1 MEQSLILVKPDGVQR
16 GLVSAILGRLE
27 ERGLKIVALKM
38 LHMDRGLAERHYG
51 EHVGK
56 FFFEDLVSYITS
68 SPIVALVVEGPDAV
82 KMVRAMVGSTRPAE
96 ATPGTIRGDYAVA
109 GLRNL
114 IHASDGVE
122 RAKVEISLF
131 FNDDEVYS
139 YPRDIDKWIYEK

>member
-16 GLVSAILGRLE
+16 GLISTILGRLE
-27 ERGLKIVALKM
+27 QRGLKIVALKM
-38 LHMDRGLAERHYG
+38 LHMDRALAEQHYG

-56 FFFEDLVSYITS
+56 FFFEDLVGYITS

-82 KMVRAMVGSTRPAE
+82 KMVRAMVGATRPAE
-96 ATPGTIRGDYAVA
+96 SAPGTIRGDYAVA

-122 RAKVEISLF
+122 RAKVEIALYF
-131 FNDDEVYS
+131 KENEVYS
-139 YPRDIDKWIYEK
+139 YARDNDKWIHEK